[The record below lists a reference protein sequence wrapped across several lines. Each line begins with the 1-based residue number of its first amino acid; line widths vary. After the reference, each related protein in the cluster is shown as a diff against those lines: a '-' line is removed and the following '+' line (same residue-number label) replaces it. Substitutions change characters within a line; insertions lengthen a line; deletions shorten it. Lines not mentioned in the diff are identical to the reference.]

1 MHKYDTILV
10 GNFALFTI
18 KTKGGQT
25 MSNGTESKKPSI
37 KQLATLAGFITE
49 CLAEFLNLERVQYWL
64 KNKTELKRKLREV
77 FSITDEY
84 GDIRRQWE
92 QFYKNQFGWDMDFS
106 LVLIPTRPEVG
117 SWRLLFIAKGLTMNR
132 GFEQCKKL
140 FKSWRYND
148 DLDKA
153 IPINARN
160 ANENYAVWVR
170 DGIEPDAEHLG
181 KSTRQVDPDMKIG
194 ITVLERI
201 IFEIKYFLETGS
213 RLDTKGVTFCSGSR
227 FSGGIVPSCYWS
239 PASGKFRVDWYNLD
253 VSNSGSGVR
262 SAVS

>member
-1 MHKYDTILV
+1 
-10 GNFALFTI
+10 
-18 KTKGGQT
+18 

-49 CLAEFLNLERVQYWL
+49 CLAEFLNLERIQYWL

-92 QFYKNQFGWDMDFS
+92 EFYKNQFGWDMDFS

-132 GFEQCKKL
+132 GFEQCEKL
-140 FKSWRYND
+140 FNSWRYND

-153 IPINARN
+153 IPTNARN
-160 ANENYAVWVR
+160 ASENYAVWVR
-170 DGIEPDAEHLG
+170 DGVEPDTEHLG
-181 KSTRQVDPDMKIG
+181 KSTRQADNDMKIG
-194 ITVLERI
+194 ITILERI
-201 IFEIKYFLETGS
+201 IFEIKYFLETGKH
-213 RLDTKGVTFCSGSR
+213 LDIKGVTFCSGSR
-227 FSGGIVPSCYWS
+227 FSDGYVPGCSWY
-239 PASGKFRVDWYNLD
+239 PADGEFKVDWYHLD
-253 VSNSGSGVR
+253 YSNSDYGVR
-262 SAVS
+262 SAVSV